1 MKKNYL
7 ILCCIIISSITV
19 IGQNVKF
26 KNMTPQKRAKIF
38 TELMQTQLN
47 LSTDQ
52 INKVAAINL
61 KSANEMEILKSTN
74 IGKLDKRK
82 RAIKI
87 QKERETL
94 FKFVL
99 NNEQMDKYL
108 KKKKEMLHQLKE
120 QKP

>member
-1 MKKNYL
+1 
-7 ILCCIIISSITV
+7 
-19 IGQNVKF
+19 
-26 KNMTPQKRAKIF
+26 
-38 TELMQTQLN
+38 MQIQLN

-61 KSANEMEILKSTN
+61 KSANEMEILKSNN

>member
-1 MKKNYL
+1 
-7 ILCCIIISSITV
+7 
-19 IGQNVKF
+19 
-26 KNMTPQKRAKIF
+26 MTPQKRAKTF
-38 TELMQTQLN
+38 TELMQIQLN

-61 KSANEMEILKSTN
+61 KSANEMEILKSNN

>member
-1 MKKNYL
+1 
-7 ILCCIIISSITV
+7 
-19 IGQNVKF
+19 
-26 KNMTPQKRAKIF
+26 MTPQKRAKIF
-38 TELMQTQLN
+38 TELMQIQLN

-61 KSANEMEILKSTN
+61 KSANEMEILKSNN

>member
-1 MKKNYL
+1 
-7 ILCCIIISSITV
+7 
-19 IGQNVKF
+19 
-26 KNMTPQKRAKIF
+26 MTPQKRAKIF

-61 KSANEMEILKSTN
+61 KSANEMEILKSNN